1 MNLFGVKAKMQE
13 AVIWNK
19 IDKTLQENGTIILY
33 GAGLI
38 GHLIYDSLKNRCN
51 LNNCLFC
58 TSYEPEHFDKITGLK
73 VLNRESLKFYT
84 DALVIVCLGI
94 TFSNKIYEEIKNYCL
109 KVGIREENLILRT
122 SDWFLKLAKPYIDA
136 KGELHVYTLSFH
148 VTKMCNLKCRMCG
161 QLLFGPVK
169 RRSFPSEQIMED
181 TDKIFK
187 VIDHIGVMKLI
198 GGEVMM
204 YRDLDKL
211 IHRLNEYNSK
221 IGLLELYTN
230 GAVMPKPSLLE
241 AIKSYKGFFQ
251 VTISDYGKLSCA
263 KEKWLEFCSN
273 AGVTVNVLNFSTL
286 GHSGFKG
293 WIDCRELK
301 DLNESP
307 DENLEKFIKCGQRID
322 FVLED
327 SILGKCTSFHMLN
340 YALNYDL
347 SREES
352 VYLHDNLSDD
362 EIKKKIVE
370 LGTDD
375 VPLGVCKYCIW
386 GSNIRDSLPR
396 FPAAEQMDKFP
407 R

>member
-1 MNLFGVKAKMQE
+1 MQE
-13 AVIWNK
+13 TIIWNK
-19 IDKTLQENGTIILY
+19 IYKALHEGRPIILY

-51 LNNCLFC
+51 LDNCLFC
-58 TSYEPEHFDKITGLK
+58 TSYEPEHFDNITGLK
-73 VLNRESLKFYT
+73 VLNRESLKFYK
-84 DALVIVCLGI
+84 DALVIVGLGI
-94 TFSNKIYEEIKNYCL
+94 TFSNKIYEEIKDYCL
-109 KVGIREENLILRT
+109 KVGIREDNLILRT
-122 SDWFLKLAKPYIDA
+122 SDWFLKLAKPYIDRR
-136 KGELHVYTLSFH
+136 GELHVYTLSFH

-169 RRSFPSEQIMED
+169 RRSFPSEQIIDD
-181 TDKIFK
+181 TDKIFRI
-187 VIDHIGVMKLI
+187 IDHIGVMKLI

-211 IHRLNEYNSK
+211 IHRLNKYNSK

-241 AIKSYKGFFQ
+241 AIKSYKGNFQ

-263 KEKWLEFCSN
+263 KNIWVDFGIKTGIN
-273 AGVTVNVLNFSTL
+273 VNVLNFSIV
-286 GHSGFKG
+286 GRSGFKG
-293 WIDCRELK
+293 WIDCREI
-301 DLNESP
+301 NELSETP
-307 DENLEKFIKCGQRID
+307 DETIEKYVKCGQRLD

-340 YALNYDL
+340 YALNHELCHD
-347 SREES
+347 EA
-352 VYLHDNLSDD
+352 VYLYDSLSDE

-370 LGTDD
+370 LGSDD
-375 VPLGVCKYCIW
+375 VPLRVCKYCIW
-386 GSNIRDSLPR
+386 GSDIRDTLPR
-396 FPAAEQMDKFP
+396 FPAAEQLDKFP